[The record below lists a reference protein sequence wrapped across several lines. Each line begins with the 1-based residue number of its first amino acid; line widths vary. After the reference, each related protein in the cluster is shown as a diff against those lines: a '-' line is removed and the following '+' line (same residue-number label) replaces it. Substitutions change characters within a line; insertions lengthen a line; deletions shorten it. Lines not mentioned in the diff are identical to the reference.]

1 VTLEDTVVDPIGRER
16 EVAEAD
22 AGSVGQRVGQCPG
35 YGVERVNG
43 GEQEILSSLERV
55 RHEPQSAE
63 RVPRPDCHPEH
74 AQDGR
79 HPLEVPAYRA
89 ARYGEAKGSRE

>member
-1 VTLEDTVVDPIGRER
+1 MTLDNTVVDPIGRER

-63 RVPRPDCHPEH
+63 RVPRPERHPEH

-79 HPLEVPAYRA
+79 HPLKVFAYGA
-89 ARYGEAKGSRE
+89 TRYGEAEGGRE